1 METEISA
8 APYYGRDVTLMAPE
22 AEPYLVR
29 PDEDLIRTL
38 LIKDGEPVINPSPED
53 VHMPEEA
60 EHKRVLRR
68 VVDLVRRSG
77 LLYPAVVQD
86 DDPVAYLQGLLLIM
100 SDHYGGYA
108 ELPLEVQQVGAELLP
123 YLRVERAERLVKEQD
138 PRLDSKCPRE
148 RHSLLLPAGELV
160 DSPLTEALQLDHG
173 EELLHLLADL
183 LVRGALSPLF
193 HGKTEGDVLAH
204 GHVLEQRV
212 VLEHEADA
220 SLLHRHF
227 GHVIA
232 VEEDFPAVGR
242 LKPGDYAKERGL
254 P

>member
-86 DDPVAYLQGLLLIM
+86 DD
-100 SDHYGGYA
+100 
-108 ELPLEVQQVGAELLP
+108 
-123 YLRVERAERLVKEQD
+123 
-138 PRLDSKCPRE
+138 
-148 RHSLLLPAGELV
+148 
-160 DSPLTEALQLDHG
+160 
-173 EELLHLLADL
+173 
-183 LVRGALSPLF
+183 
-193 HGKTEGDVLAH
+193 
-204 GHVLEQRV
+204 
-212 VLEHEADA
+212 
-220 SLLHRHF
+220 
-227 GHVIA
+227 
-232 VEEDFPAVGR
+232 
-242 LKPGDYAKERGL
+242 
-254 P
+254 